1 MSEKS
6 PKWLPKM
13 ALDIAKCSLKSPY
26 ENHCYTTWKICG
38 KKASVN
44 SMSAEN
50 YTENFANIIS
60 GKKKQTKIK
69 TKQKKNLWYWTNLFC
84 WINGSSLRPDSEKKK
99 FILPTKRVSKFT
111 MNSNQKMIALGCANS
126 SGLPKSKWAD
136 TGKSQNPGCLKG
148 TNILLVH

>member
-13 ALDIAKCSLKSPY
+13 APDIAKCSLKSPY

-38 KKASVN
+38 KKANVN

-60 GKKKQTKIK
+60 GKKKKSLILNKFIFLEKWLFTETRFWK
-69 TKQKKNLWYWTNLFC
+69 KQ
-84 WINGSSLRPDSEKKK
+84 
-99 FILPTKRVSKFT
+99 FILPNKRVSKVI
-111 MNSNQKMIALGCANS
+111 MNSNQKMIALGCANA